1 MARTAVRAALLPIP
15 VERIQQRI
23 FLVRGQKVMVDA
35 DLADLYHVGTSTFNR
50 AVKRNFERFP
60 DDFMFQLTV
69 HEAKILRCQIGISS
83 KRHGG
88 RRYQPYVFTEH
99 GVAML
104 SSVLRSTRAVQMNI
118 VIIRAFVRLREL
130 LSDHK
135 DLARRIEDIER
146 RQKRQANRLEGV
158 YSIVR
163 ELLEYP
169 LKGNKKFGFKA

>member
-1 MARTAVRAALLPIP
+1 
-15 VERIQQRI
+15 
-23 FLVRGQKVMVDA
+23 
-35 DLADLYHVGTSTFNR
+35 
-50 AVKRNFERFP
+50 
-60 DDFMFQLTV
+60 
-69 HEAKILRCQIGISS
+69 
-83 KRHGG
+83 
-88 RRYQPYVFTEH
+88 
-99 GVAML
+99 ML

-146 RQKRQANRLEGV
+146 RQKRQANRLDGV

-169 LKGNKKFGFKA
+169 LQGNKKFGFKA

>member
-23 FLVRGQKVMVDA
+23 FLIRGQKVMVDA

-83 KRHGG
+83 KGKNLLHAPSFVVGWRHAG
-88 RRYQPYVFTEH
+88 
-99 GVAML
+99 
-104 SSVLRSTRAVQMNI
+104 
-118 VIIRAFVRLREL
+118 
-130 LSDHK
+130 
-135 DLARRIEDIER
+135 
-146 RQKRQANRLEGV
+146 
-158 YSIVR
+158 
-163 ELLEYP
+163 
-169 LKGNKKFGFKA
+169 